1 MLVDLALK
9 TGLRRG
15 ELANLDVKDIQSDFL
30 IVRKGKNQ
38 KDRVVPLTIPVAR
51 KLHNYI
57 KNKKPDEKVF
67 GLKDST
73 ITMKIKKF
81 ATVAGTDLH
90 GHSLRHKFATNL
102 RERGVD
108 LRIVQELL
116 GHENLSTTQVYL
128 SFTDESLRKAVNTL
142 EEPRISRATG
152 TTQEVMKGETEL
164 TLSPKFTEPNAGIQS
179 MTYELFSIDISGSNI
194 IVENIEIGISEP
206 GLEYKLMLFENNPE
220 VLSVNLEDEDLV
232 KMEPVARNIFTY
244 CLPPPGRYV
253 NRDNEKKLHGGIGV
267 HQRSIPIELLGK
279 SREKERKNFMTEPVT
294 FTITL
299 RYRMET
305 N

>member
-102 RERGVD
+102 RERGV
-108 LRIVQELL
+108 
-116 GHENLSTTQVYL
+116 
-128 SFTDESLRKAVNTL
+128 
-142 EEPRISRATG
+142 
-152 TTQEVMKGETEL
+152 
-164 TLSPKFTEPNAGIQS
+164 
-179 MTYELFSIDISGSNI
+179 
-194 IVENIEIGISEP
+194 
-206 GLEYKLMLFENNPE
+206 
-220 VLSVNLEDEDLV
+220 
-232 KMEPVARNIFTY
+232 
-244 CLPPPGRYV
+244 
-253 NRDNEKKLHGGIGV
+253 
-267 HQRSIPIELLGK
+267 
-279 SREKERKNFMTEPVT
+279 
-294 FTITL
+294 
-299 RYRMET
+299 
-305 N
+305 